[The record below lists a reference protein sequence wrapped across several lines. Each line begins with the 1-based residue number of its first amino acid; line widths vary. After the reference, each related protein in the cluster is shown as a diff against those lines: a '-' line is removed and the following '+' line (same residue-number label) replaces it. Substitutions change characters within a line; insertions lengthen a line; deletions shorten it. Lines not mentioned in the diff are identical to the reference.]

1 MSFFYHSRGGHVEAA
16 EAKGDARRSRTD
28 FQEME
33 ARLDKAMLACE
44 AMWTFMRDKF
54 GLNDE
59 QLAERINDID
69 LSDGQL
75 DGKVR
80 KPAVTCPKCGRNSA
94 QRFAKCMYCGQA
106 LTGDPFS

>member
-1 MSFFYHSRGGHVEAA
+1 MSSFFHHRGAHMEAA
-16 EAKGDARRSRTD
+16 HAKGDARRTRTD

-44 AMWTFMRDKF
+44 AMWTIMRDKF
-54 GLNDE
+54 GLDDA

-69 LSDGQL
+69 LSDGKL

-80 KPAVTCPKCGRNSA
+80 KPAVACPKCGRNNA
-94 QRFAKCMYCGQA
+94 QRFARCMYCGQA
-106 LTGDPFS
+106 LSGDPFA